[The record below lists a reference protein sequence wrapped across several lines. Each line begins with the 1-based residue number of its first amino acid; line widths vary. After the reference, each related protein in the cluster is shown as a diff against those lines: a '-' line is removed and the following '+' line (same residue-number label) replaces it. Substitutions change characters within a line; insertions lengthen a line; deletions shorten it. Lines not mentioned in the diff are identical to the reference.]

1 MNFLEIWVQG
11 AAAKALGE
19 TLLHSLWEGAAVAL
33 ALAMV
38 LSVVRSSRVR
48 YAAACLAM
56 IVILAGFG
64 TTFSRLMPHGEG
76 RASVPM
82 LPASV
87 SSFSDD
93 RPIVIAHAWEAADL
107 LPWLAPLWM
116 VGVAL
121 FQLRCLASWVAATR
135 LRRIGVCA
143 APDEWFERLDALRL
157 RLRMT
162 RPVTLLESC
171 LAEVPAVMG
180 HLRPVILVP
189 VGLLAGLPTAQ
200 VEAIL
205 LHELAH
211 IRRGDYL
218 MNLMQTVVEGLLFYN
233 PAVWW
238 ISTVIRTER
247 ENCCDDVVVA
257 TSGDAHEY
265 ATALA
270 ALATSGWAVGETA
283 LAATGGNL
291 VKRIRRL
298 LAQPEGSRTALAPML
313 SAGILVVTCGV
324 ALAAWQSP
332 RQNAPV
338 VPESAIKSE
347 QPQTAAPVTSPE
359 PSAKPQTKDLEQ
371 PRGMLGVNKPE
382 QPRTAPPVTS
392 AEPAAKFPTKDL
404 TKALGQL
411 RETLGRIEGKRGSS
425 MLLAQDTGTAA
436 PVSDSYRKWL
446 EEVSYIITNEERK
459 VFKSLRTDEDRDSFI
474 KQFWLHRDPAAPR
487 GARPEEYPTI
497 LHGDSEN
504 EFKKEFYRR
513 IAYANDR
520 FADKKVAG
528 WKTDRGRI
536 YIEYG
541 PPDEIDSHPSVGTYT
556 RPPEEGGGQSFT
568 YPFEQWRYK
577 YIDGIGKNI
586 IIEFVDTTR
595 TGEYRMTMDP
605 NEKDASLYVPKAGLT
620 TFRLLGGP
628 QGIVEITLERKMV
641 VTLPI
646 AFAANQYLITV
657 STVSSDGKANLGSSQ
672 VLANSCKTAPANSG
686 CLIDSWRTI
695 GSTALPPGSYTVTAV
710 VKDTAGSTQKT
721 YVVNFAVD

>member
-1 MNFLEIWVQG
+1 MNFLETWVQS

-19 TLLHSLWEGAAVAL
+19 TLLHSLWEGAGMAL
-33 ALAMV
+33 ALVLV

-56 IVILAGFG
+56 LVMLAGFG
-64 TTFSRLMPHGEG
+64 VTFSRLMPHGGG
-76 RASVPM
+76 RAIVPM
-82 LPASV
+82 LPATV
-87 SSFSDD
+87 SSLPDD
-93 RPIVIAHAWEAADL
+93 GPIVIARTWEAADL

-116 VGVAL
+116 VGVVL
-121 FQLRCLASWVAATR
+121 FQLRCLASWMAATR
-135 LRRIGVCA
+135 LRKIGVCA

-180 HLRPVILVP
+180 HFKPVILVP

-218 MNLMQTVVEGLLFYN
+218 VNLMQAVVEGLLFYN

-238 ISTVIRTER
+238 ISTVIRVER

-298 LAQPEGSRTALAPML
+298 LAQPEGPRTALAPIL
-313 SAGILVVTCGV
+313 SAGILVVTCGI

-332 RQNAPV
+332 RQSPA
-338 VPESAIKSE
+338 AL
-347 QPQTAAPVTSPE
+347 AAPSAPMIE
-359 PSAKPQTKDLEQ
+359 PRLLAVAQAQAAPA
-371 PRGMLGVNKPE
+371 
-382 QPRTAPPVTS
+382 TAQVL
-392 AEPAAKFPTKDL
+392 A
-404 TKALGQL
+404 
-411 RETLGRIEGKRGSS
+411 
-425 MLLAQDTGTAA
+425 LAQDSRNSPAVPAT
-436 PVSDSYRKWL
+436 SIYQKWL
-446 EEVSYIITNEERK
+446 NEEVPYIITDQERAA
-459 VFKSLRTDEDRDSFI
+459 FKSLQTDPEREKFI
-474 KQFWLHRDPAAPR
+474 EEFWQRRDPTPGTAQNEYR
-487 GARPEEYPTI
+487 EE
-497 LHGDSEN
+497 H
-504 EFKKEFYRR
+504 YRR

-520 FADKKVAG
+520 FVDKKVAG

-541 PPDEIDSHPSVGTYT
+541 PPNEIDSHPSGGTYA
-556 RPPEEGGGQSFT
+556 RPPEEGGGQTTT

-577 YIDGIGKNI
+577 YIEGIGKNI

-605 NEKDASLYVPKAGLT
+605 NEKDALLYVPKAGLT

-628 QGIVEITLERKMV
+628 QGIVEITPERKMV

-646 AFAANQYLITV
+646 VFAANQYLITV
-657 STVSSDGKANLGSSQ
+657 STVSANGAMNLGSSQ
-672 VLANSCKTAPANSG
+672 VLANSCKTAPANSE

-710 VKDTAGSTQKT
+710 VKDTAGTTQKT